1 MKLLPGCT
9 EEYIR
14 RHDHIWPELK
24 DLLISSGVTDYTIF
38 LDEETGTL
46 FAVQKTGSATG
57 SQDLGTHEIVR
68 KWWAY
73 MSDLMETHPDQSP
86 VSTPLIK
93 VFHMD

>member
-1 MKLLPGCT
+1 MRLLPGCT

-24 DLLISSGVTDYTIF
+24 ELLRSSGVKDYTIF

-46 FAVQKTGSATG
+46 FGVQKTESAAG
-57 SQDLGTHEIVR
+57 SQNLGAQEIVR

-86 VSTPLIK
+86 VSIPLIK